1 MLVRLALATV
11 RARWVSFTGSLLAL
25 AAGVALVTTAGAA
38 INAAGAAGAGSSLRF
53 AGADAVG
60 HGRIGRR

>member
-38 INAAGAAGAGSSLRF
+38 IVRR
-53 AGADAVG
+53 
-60 HGRIGRR
+60 GRPPFSGRRAAAHR